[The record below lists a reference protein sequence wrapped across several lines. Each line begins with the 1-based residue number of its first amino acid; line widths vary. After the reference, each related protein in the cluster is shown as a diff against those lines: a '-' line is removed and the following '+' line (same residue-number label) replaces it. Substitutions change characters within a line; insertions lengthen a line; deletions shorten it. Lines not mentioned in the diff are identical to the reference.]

1 RHSERGIRAPPT
13 RKRRT
18 GPDVPE
24 ARGWAGRSDPDR
36 DDLAAASNL
45 DRPTHGSGRGGP
57 PRDRM
62 IGGEPPPAEALARA
76 SPAHHSRRERAR
88 RHRVLRRRLG
98 DHSAFGDLI
107 LYRSRMH
114 ITGDDESLIG
124 NRSEPINRSLQQR
137 RAATGEVVQKFRV
150 TPPGLRPK
158 PSAEIG
164 RAAGRETG
172 EA

>member
-1 RHSERGIRAPPT
+1 
-13 RKRRT
+13 
-18 GPDVPE
+18 
-24 ARGWAGRSDPDR
+24 
-36 DDLAAASNL
+36 
-45 DRPTHGSGRGGP
+45 
-57 PRDRM
+57 
-62 IGGEPPPAEALARA
+62 IGGERTLDELLARV
-76 SPAHHSRRERAR
+76 SPRKHSRRECDR

-114 ITGDDESLIG
+114 ITGDDEYLIG

-137 RAATGEVVQKFRV
+137 RAATGEVVQRYRV